1 MQVRLTRKFATVIN
15 GVDLSRF
22 KVGDILDLR
31 ERDAQMLV
39 DEGWATFPDSHF
51 HLLASGRVRTPRNFH
66 AVQFFESDESLCPIV
81 AQFVGEGFVAGEP
94 AVIIAPRPYREQIV
108 RELSRRSFDLKK
120 LQSPGGDLL
129 LLDARGMLSTFMEK
143 HKPNTLRF
151 TNSISDVFE
160 RVCRGRKNCTVRLYG
175 QMVDLLWQDGFDDA
189 ANRVEQL
196 WNQLAGQHALSLLCG
211 FARRNFDDSGSEA
224 ICRHHTHVISPNGN
238 ATAVTIA

>member
-15 GVDLSRF
+15 GFDLSRY
-22 KVGDILDLR
+22 KVGDLLDLQQ
-31 ERDAQMLV
+31 RDAQMLV

-51 HLLASGRVRTPRNFH
+51 HLLASGRIRTPRNFH

-94 AVIIAPRPYREQIV
+94 AVIIAPQPYRQQIV
-108 RELSRRSFDLKK
+108 RELSIRNFDLKK

-129 LLDARGMLSTFMEK
+129 LLDAQGMLSTFMEK
-143 HKPNTLRF
+143 EKPTTLRF
-151 TNSISDVFE
+151 TNSIVGVYE

-175 QMVDLLWQDGFDDA
+175 QMVDLLWQGGFDDA

-196 WNQLAGQHALSLLCG
+196 WNRLAGQHALSLLCG
-211 FARRNFDDSGSEA
+211 FARHNFNDAASEA
-224 ICRHHTHVISPNGN
+224 ICRHHTHVISPDGM
-238 ATAVTIA
+238 ATAVTVA